1 MGEMRRRM
9 EKELK
14 LRGLSPRTCK
24 TYLRVVHNY
33 VQYHRRPP
41 EAMGVEEARAYVLH
55 LIEEKNLSRSSI
67 IQAVCALRFFYQK
80 VLRQTFDLDFLPL
93 QKRRRTLPNPLTE
106 REVATLLESEPNL
119 KYRAILMTLY
129 SGGLRLQEAL
139 QLRPVDIDS
148 AGMRIRI
155 RSGKGGKERYVMLS
169 FILLDTLRVYFKQYR
184 PEKWLFFGKTKAEPL
199 DSRSVQKTIRKAAV
213 AAGIRKKVTAHILR
227 HSFATHLLDRGTN
240 LRYIQDLLGHKSI
253 RTTMCYT
260 HVSRRTLTGVVSPLD
275 WLSAAASKEPQ
286 K

>member
-24 TYLRVVHNY
+24 TYLRVIHNY
-33 VQYHRRPP
+33 VRHHGRPP
-41 EAMGVEEARAYVLH
+41 ETMGVEEARAYVLH
-55 LIEEKNLSRSSI
+55 LIEEKQLSRSSI

-80 VLRQTFDLDFLPL
+80 VLRQAFDLDFLPL

-106 REVATLLESEPNL
+106 REVIALLDAESNL
-119 KYRAILMTLY
+119 KHRAILMVLY

-148 AGMRIRI
+148 AAMRIRI

-169 FILLDTLRVYFKQYR
+169 FTLLDTLRIYFKQYR
-184 PEKWLFFGKTKAEPL
+184 PEMWLFFGKTKAEPL
-199 DSRSVQKTIRKAAV
+199 DSRSVQNMIRKTAAT
-213 AAGIRKKVTAHILR
+213 AGIRKRVTAHILR

-253 RTTMCYT
+253 RTTMRYT

-275 WLSAAASKEPQ
+275 WLGAAAKEPQ

>member
-14 LRGLSPRTCK
+14 LRGLSPRTGQ
-24 TYLRVVHNY
+24 TYLRIVHNY
-33 VQYHRRPP
+33 VKYYRRPA
-41 EAMGVEEARAYVLH
+41 ENMGVEEARAYVLH
-55 LIEEKNLSRSSI
+55 LIEEKGLSRSSI

-80 VLRQTFDLDFLPL
+80 VLRQELELDLLPL
-93 QKRRRTLPNPLTE
+93 QKRRRTVPSPLSE
-106 REVATLLESEPNL
+106 KEVAALLEAESDL
-119 KYRAILMTLY
+119 KNRAILMIFY

-155 RSGKGGKERYVMLS
+155 RAGKGNKERYVMLS
-169 FILLDTLRVYFKQYR
+169 STLLDTLRAYFKQYK
-184 PEKWLFFGKTKAEPL
+184 PEKWLFYGKTKADPVNP
-199 DSRSVQKTIRKAAV
+199 RSVQKMICKAAA
-213 AAGIRKKVTAHILR
+213 AAGIRKRVTAHILR

-240 LRYIQDLLGHKSI
+240 LRYIQDLLGHRSI
-253 RTTMCYT
+253 KTTMIYT
-260 HVSRRTLTGVVSPLD
+260 HVSRRTLTEVISPLD
-275 WLSAAASKEPQ
+275 RLSTAAQEPR

>member
-33 VQYHRRPP
+33 VRYHRRPP

-106 REVATLLESEPNL
+106 REVAALLEAEPNL
-119 KYRAILMTLY
+119 KHRAILMTLY

-148 AGMRIRI
+148 AAMRIRI

-169 FILLDTLRVYFKQYR
+169 FTLLDTLRIYFKQYR
-184 PEKWLFFGKTKAEPL
+184 PELWLFFGQTKVEPL
-199 DSRSVQKTIRKAAV
+199 NSRSVQNMIRKAAI

-253 RTTMCYT
+253 RTTMRYT

-275 WLSAAASKEPQ
+275 WLGAAAKEPQ